1 MIEEKIIEYAE
12 FFKKEIQEH
21 NERMSKIKSINML
34 PDNDFKDISIFLRI
48 KPLMEYEIQ
57 NNSFETCLPD
67 KNNHYKAYIY
77 EPTFRFDEKP
87 IIKTQN
93 FNFDY
98 VFGPNDNNKIVYDH
112 SIQNI
117 IEISLAGAL
126 GVILCYGQ
134 TGSGKTF
141 TITGIEEYLA
151 VDLFKKMDRIINDMQ
166 LNTLET
172 YNNRPFEIKVS
183 FFEILGNRCYDLL
196 NNKEEIFILED
207 KFRNMTIKG
216 VQEFDCLTSDDL
228 LKYINIG
235 FSHRKTH
242 ATLKNDTSSR
252 SHAICQI
259 RIHNTVINQA
269 NDGIIYLV
277 DLAGSERHADSKF
290 HDKERLKETKEINSS
305 LLTLKECIR
314 ARTLSTMGLRKHI
327 HIPFRNSKITTLLKE
342 TFDIESCTRPC
353 TTIFIANVSSNCIDY
368 SHTLNTIRY
377 ASSLKVTQK
386 SSYDPLKKK
395 EYDPKDPS
403 SWEYKHVVQWIEK
416 ASNGA
421 INPEF
426 LVPNKENGVQLCNI
440 PEMEFIRRCLL
451 SKNITEKRAKLF
463 YLKLWGLIIDCR
475 TKQRKAKL
483 TSKPKKKHS
492 FSQDEEMIKRYE
504 LEKKLGIYDAPKET
518 ARKVLMVFDGK

>member
-1 MIEEKIIEYAE
+1 MY
-12 FFKKEIQEH
+12 
-21 NERMSKIKSINML
+21 
-34 PDNDFKDISIFLRI
+34 
-48 KPLMEYEIQ
+48 Y
-57 NNSFETCLPD
+57 
-67 KNNHYKAYIY
+67 KNI
-77 EPTFRFDEKP
+77 
-87 IIKTQN
+87 
-93 FNFDY
+93 
-98 VFGPNDNNKIVYDH
+98 
-112 SIQNI
+112 
-117 IEISLAGAL
+117 
-126 GVILCYGQ
+126 
-134 TGSGKTF
+134 
-141 TITGIEEYLA
+141 
-151 VDLFKKMDRIINDMQ
+151 
-166 LNTLET
+166 
-172 YNNRPFEIKVS
+172 
-183 FFEILGNRCYDLL
+183 
-196 NNKEEIFILED
+196 
-207 KFRNMTIKG
+207 
-216 VQEFDCLTSDDL
+216 
-228 LKYINIG
+228 
-235 FSHRKTH
+235 
-242 ATLKNDTSSR
+242 
-252 SHAICQI
+252 
-259 RIHNTVINQA
+259 
-269 NDGIIYLV
+269 
-277 DLAGSERHADSKF
+277 DSKF

-518 ARKVLMVFDGK
+518 ARKVLMELDGK